1 MQSKGKDRCNAIY
14 IVACEES
21 ADDGGGGGG
30 HGGDY

>member
-21 ADDGGGGGG
+21 ADDGGGGG
-30 HGGDY
+30 DY